1 MGKQI
6 IILAWSVIY
15 GEVMG
20 YVAAALAGFTFDAK
34 MSAIVSGIGGLV
46 LINALLAFVKDS
58 KKAKN

>member
-1 MGKQI
+1 
-6 IILAWSVIY
+6 
-15 GEVMG
+15 MG

-46 LINALLAFVKDS
+46 LINALLAFVKDP